1 MMGFASMVKANM
13 KKIAN
18 DIIFV
23 WQFAVD
29 DFRRKYAGSAL
40 GSLWAFLQPMVTIV
54 LYWFVFQ
61 LGFKSQPV
69 NDFPFILWL
78 ITGLVPWFFVSEAIV
93 NATASLIDYSYLV
106 KKILFDI
113 NILPLA
119 KVLSTLLVQLV
130 LIVFLIVC
138 FCIGGYWPDIHYV
151 QAFVFL
157 LYMSMF
163 AVGISYIT
171 ATLYVFFKDTIQ
183 VVSIVVQAAFWLT
196 PIVWDIDA
204 MPELAQRILTYN
216 PIYYCIR
223 GFRSAFIYREWLQ
236 PGIHMTIYY
245 WGVCALILVIGLSL
259 FRKCKE
265 HFADVL

>member
-119 KVLSTLLVQLV
+119 KVLSTLLVQLQ
-130 LIVFLIVC
+130 L
-138 FCIGGYWPDIHYV
+138 
-151 QAFVFL
+151 
-157 LYMSMF
+157 
-163 AVGISYIT
+163 
-171 ATLYVFFKDTIQ
+171 
-183 VVSIVVQAAFWLT
+183 
-196 PIVWDIDA
+196 
-204 MPELAQRILTYN
+204 
-216 PIYYCIR
+216 
-223 GFRSAFIYREWLQ
+223 
-236 PGIHMTIYY
+236 
-245 WGVCALILVIGLSL
+245 
-259 FRKCKE
+259 
-265 HFADVL
+265 